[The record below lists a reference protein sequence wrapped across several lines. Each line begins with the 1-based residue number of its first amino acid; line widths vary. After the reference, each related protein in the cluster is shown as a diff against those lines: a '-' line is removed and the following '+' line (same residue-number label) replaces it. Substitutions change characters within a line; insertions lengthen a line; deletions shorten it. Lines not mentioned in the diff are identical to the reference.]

1 MLHNR
6 SSSRVT
12 RIRLALSAS
21 GAALL
26 SAALL
31 ACTGIAAAQDYPSRP
46 IRLVVGFP
54 PGGSNDL
61 VARVIAPRLAESL
74 GAPVVIENR
83 PGANATIGTAFVA
96 TAAPDGYV
104 LTLGSVSPL
113 VLSPFTYEKLAY
125 DTQRDFAGVS
135 TVALTP
141 EVIALHP
148 SVPVRTMKE
157 LIALARKRQISLG
170 SAGNGGLPH
179 LAIELLK
186 NASKTPFLH
195 VPFKGAAPA
204 VSDAVAGHIDG
215 IIMDLPA
222 ASTMIREG
230 RLRAIAITNSSRS
243 PVLPDTPTS
252 VEQGFPAVNAVN
264 WFALMAP
271 AKTPRPV
278 LDRLHKALIGVTQL
292 APVREQF
299 AKMGIEPFT
308 QPSPD
313 AFARFL
319 ADEMVRWG
327 ALVKSSGAKASD

>member
-1 MLHNR
+1 MLQIH
-6 SSSRVT
+6 SSSHPHCT
-12 RIRLALSAS
+12 LAVAAMATIATVSVAL
-21 GAALL
+21 GALPGT
-26 SAALL
+26 
-31 ACTGIAAAQDYPSRP
+31 ACAQDFPSKP

-74 GAPVVIENR
+74 GQPVIIENR

-96 TAAPDGYV
+96 AAAPDGYV

-113 VLSPFTYEKLAY
+113 VLSPFTYDKLAY

-148 SVPVRTMKE
+148 SVPVKTMKD
-157 LIALARKRQISLG
+157 LIALARKRQVSLG

-186 NASKTPFLH
+186 NDSKTPFLH

-204 VSDAVAGHIDG
+204 VSDAVAGHVDG

-222 ASTMIREG
+222 ASTMIRDG
-230 RLRAIAITNSSRS
+230 RLRAIAVTNTSRS

-252 VEQGFPAVNAVN
+252 VEQGFPAVTAVN

-292 APVREQF
+292 AAIREQF

-308 QPSPD
+308 QASPD
-313 AFARFL
+313 AFTRFL